1 MNKMKQN
8 HSLYIREWFILKKF
22 IISLFIIGTILFISK
37 DKIVIPKEAL
47 RIRIIASSNDK
58 KDQDIK
64 YEVKNNIES
73 DIYNLLK
80 DIKNINEARNTIKD
94 NIGNIDTKVGNILN
108 KYHETYKLN
117 YGYNY
122 FPAKEYKG
130 IKYEDGLYESL
141 VVTIG
146 EGKGD
151 NWWCVMFPPFCLMEA
166 ENNNTSEVEYKI
178 MVKELLNKY
187 FK

>member
-1 MNKMKQN
+1 M
-8 HSLYIREWFILKKF
+8 KKF
-22 IISLFIIGTILFISK
+22 IISLFVIGTILFISK
-37 DKIVIPKEAL
+37 DRIVIPKEAL
-47 RIRIIASSNDK
+47 RIRIIASTNDK

-64 YEVKNNIES
+64 YEVKNNIEN

-80 DIKNINEARNTIKD
+80 NTRSINEARDIIEDNLD
-94 NIGNIDTKVGNILN
+94 NINNKVGDILK

-122 FPAKEYKG
+122 FPSKEYKG
-130 IKYEDGLYESL
+130 IKYDEGLYESL

>member
-1 MNKMKQN
+1 M
-8 HSLYIREWFILKKF
+8 KKF
-22 IISLFIIGTILFISK
+22 FVSILIIGTILFISR
-37 DKIVIPKEAL
+37 DKIIIPKDAI

-58 KDQDIK
+58 EDQDIK
-64 YEVKNNIES
+64 YEVKNNVENN
-73 DIYNLLK
+73 IYDLLK
-80 DIKNINEARNTIKD
+80 DTKSIEEARNIID
-94 NIGNIDTKVGNILN
+94 NNIDTIDDKVNDILS
-108 KYHETYKLN
+108 KYNETYKLN

-130 IKYEDGLYESL
+130 IKYDEGLYESL

-146 EGKGD
+146 EGKGE

-166 ENNNTSEVEYKI
+166 ENNNTSEIEYHL